1 MTSAMQS
8 KRKTKHNRA
17 SCFNLFKKRNVGSMA
32 LQFHKVKGSKFFT
45 GFSVSRQGS
54 KALRLQETKF
64 GVPQVHDSRGSY
76 FQHSKFPDFK
86 IPRTNRP
93 ILF

>member
-1 MTSAMQS
+1 
-8 KRKTKHNRA
+8 
-17 SCFNLFKKRNVGSMA
+17 MA

-54 KALRLQETKF
+54 KALRLQETEF

-86 IPRTNRP
+86 IPRTNGP
-93 ILF
+93 ILFQVKLEGSQCRFQTFKGPKVPGF

>member
-54 KALRLQETKF
+54 KALDLSDFPARFQQVQQSASK
-64 GVPQVHDSRGSY
+64 VPAM
-76 FQHSKFPDFK
+76 FQ
-86 IPRTNRP
+86 
-93 ILF
+93 

>member
-1 MTSAMQS
+1 M
-8 KRKTKHNRA
+8 
-17 SCFNLFKKRNVGSMA
+17 GSVA

-45 GFSVSRQGS
+45 GFSVSRQGT

-64 GVPQVHDSRGSY
+64 GVPQVHDPRGSY

-86 IPRTNRP
+86 IQWTKGL
-93 ILF
+93 ILFQVKLEGSQCRFQTCKGPRVPGF